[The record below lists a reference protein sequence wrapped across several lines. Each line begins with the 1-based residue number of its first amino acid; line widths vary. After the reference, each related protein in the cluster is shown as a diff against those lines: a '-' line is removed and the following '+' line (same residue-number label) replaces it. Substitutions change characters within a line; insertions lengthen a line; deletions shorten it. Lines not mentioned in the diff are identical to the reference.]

1 MAERGYIVIADI
13 TGYTAYLSGS
23 ELDHA
28 QDSLRS
34 LLMLLVE
41 HTRPPLVISRLEGDA
56 VISYA
61 PVGSF
66 LQGQTLIELIEN
78 CYVAFRQARERMQ
91 LNTTCTCNAC
101 RNIPNLD
108 LKFLVHFGTYVL
120 QDMLTYKEMVGS
132 DVNLAHRLL
141 KNHIVEVTGITAYAA
156 YTQPAVDE
164 LGIQKMCLAMRPHRE
179 SYEHLG
185 EVGLYVQDLHAVW
198 ERERARRRVFVDPS
212 EALLAL
218 ELDYPAPPPLVWDY
232 FTKPE
237 YRTIVNAADGMGLG
251 NQQDGR
257 TVEGSVYYCAHGQVK
272 IPQTVLD
279 WRPFEYFTYESQM
292 PVEGVTVMVTE
303 RFLPMEGGTR
313 AQVICARSTG
323 PPGNREMVDQHVSS
337 AQFQRETLEAMEN
350 LRAVIVRHLEQGVAV
365 NPTPASVPPE
375 AVTAAAQASL
385 AG

>member
-1 MAERGYIVIADI
+1 MAERGYIVISDL

-34 LLMLLVE
+34 LLQLLVND
-41 HTRPPLVISRLEGDA
+41 TRPPLVISRLQGDA
-56 VISYA
+56 VIAYA

-66 LQGQTLIELIEN
+66 LQGQTLIELLEN
-78 CYVAFRQARERMQ
+78 TYVGFRQARERMQ

-141 KNHIVEVTGITAYAA
+141 KNHIVEATGITAYAA
-156 YTQPAVDE
+156 YTQPAVEE
-164 LGIQKMCLAMRPHRE
+164 LGIQQLCLAMRPHRE

-185 EVGLYVQDLHAVW
+185 EIGLYVQDMHRVW
-198 ERERARRRVFVDPS
+198 ERERERQRVLVEPA
-212 EALLAL
+212 EALMTV
-218 ELDYPAPPPLVWDY
+218 ELDFPVPPPLVWDY

-237 YRTIVNAADGMGLG
+237 YRTIVNAADGTELG

-257 TVEGSVYYCAHGQVK
+257 TTEGSVFYCAHGDTK

-279 WRPFEYFTYESQM
+279 WRPFEYFTYEALT
-292 PVEGVTVMVTE
+292 PVEGVTVLVTE
-303 RFLPMEGGTR
+303 RFLPIERGTR
-313 AQVICARSTG
+313 AQVICARATG
-323 PPGNREMVDQHVSS
+323 PQPGREMVDQHFGSPE
-337 AQFQRETLEAMEN
+337 FRRECLEAAER
-350 LRAVIVRHLEQGVAV
+350 LRELIVQHLEQGMAV
-365 NPTPASVPPE
+365 SPAPARVTPE
-375 AVTAAAQASL
+375 AVAAAAEASL
-385 AG
+385 AR